1 MTGEDWVWPRLP
13 RTAGIV
19 CRQAP
24 GDTSLYGGRQG
35 GAQAE
40 ISRGWSNNPASG
52 QEGGLQ
58 GRKVSVTPIPPP
70 MWPFSAQLLLQI
82 FVNNHHV
89 FITYF
94 LSFSAFMASNLAS
107 MQLFNFLANSPL
119 SNVHLS
125 SLSPSTPMC
134 LSRTPQADLPT
145 CVCTAAQR
153 ARHVQASHL
162 VPQSPPSV
170 HTCL

>member
-1 MTGEDWVWPRLP
+1 MGVLCAEMTGEDWAWPRLP

-40 ISRGWSNNPASG
+40 INRGWSNNPASG

-119 SNVHLS
+119 SIQCPLVLPESIHTYVSVSDTPGRLAHVCVHC
-125 SLSPSTPMC
+125 SPES
-134 LSRTPQADLPT
+134 
-145 CVCTAAQR
+145 
-153 ARHVQASHL
+153 
-162 VPQSPPSV
+162 
-170 HTCL
+170 